1 MSSSPSIALLPP
13 ELANQIAAGEVA
25 TRPAAIVKELI
36 ENSLDSGAKSITI
49 NIEQGGARL
58 ISVQDD
64 GAGIAR
70 EQLPLALQRH
80 ATSKISSEQ
89 DLYSLSSY
97 GFRGEAL
104 ASIAAVARVRLASR
118 LGDSEQAYAYSNVDG
133 ELGPTALN
141 RGTLVEARDLF
152 YNTPARRKFLKSER
166 TEFNQILDV
175 CSAQALA
182 QPSVAWRL
190 NHNDSSVL
198 NLAGADNEAK
208 WQARLRRIL
217 GAEFA
222 SNHFVLHEQY
232 ASLSLRAWAAYPQYN
247 RANSL
252 QQYCFVNN
260 RRVRDKLLAQAVR
273 SAYRELLHGGRHPA
287 YLLFLDVSPDLVDVN
302 VHPAKSEVR
311 FADPSAIFS
320 LISQKLRNE
329 LVNQSRPESKLAS
342 NAAFNYQLPTSDN
355 FKLRNVGVAANYQ
368 PSSRAGLHEK
378 RVSSFA
384 SVAPT
389 MPPVNNS
396 PAAAPRAE
404 SMSEHFLGT
413 ALAQLHGVYVL
424 AQNAHGLV
432 IVDMHAAHERI
443 VLERLKNQYKQQ
455 RKINRQLL
463 IPLPINLSLADFD
476 RAQELTPELTALGFD
491 FGVAGSE
498 QLLLRG
504 VPGEVAVEKA
514 EEVFRNLL
522 SENDLKLAL
531 EREHDRIL
539 SVIAC
544 HGSVRANRELNLG
557 AMNEL
562 LRQIEQTELS
572 SYCNHG
578 RPTWRQISLSEL
590 DAQFLRG
597 R

>member
-1 MSSSPSIALLPP
+1 MSSNPTIALLPP

-80 ATSKISSEQ
+80 ATSKISREQ

-118 LGDSEQAYAYSNVDG
+118 LGDSDQAYAYSNVDG

-182 QPSVAWRL
+182 QPGVAWRL

-198 NLAGADNEAK
+198 NLSVADNDAK

-260 RRVRDKLLAQAVR
+260 RRVRDKLLAQSVR

-311 FADPSAIFS
+311 FADPLGNIFLDKPKAPQRVGQPEPPRKQAGEQRGFQLSA
-320 LISQKLRNE
+320 
-329 LVNQSRPESKLAS
+329 
-342 NAAFNYQLPTSDN
+342 TD
-355 FKLRNVGVAANYQ
+355 
-368 PSSRAGLHEK
+368 
-378 RVSSFA
+378 
-384 SVAPT
+384 
-389 MPPVNNS
+389 
-396 PAAAPRAE
+396 
-404 SMSEHFLGT
+404 LG
-413 ALAQLHGVYVL
+413 
-424 AQNAHGLV
+424 
-432 IVDMHAAHERI
+432 
-443 VLERLKNQYKQQ
+443 
-455 RKINRQLL
+455 
-463 IPLPINLSLADFD
+463 
-476 RAQELTPELTALGFD
+476 
-491 FGVAGSE
+491 
-498 QLLLRG
+498 
-504 VPGEVAVEKA
+504 
-514 EEVFRNLL
+514 
-522 SENDLKLAL
+522 
-531 EREHDRIL
+531 
-539 SVIAC
+539 
-544 HGSVRANRELNLG
+544 
-557 AMNEL
+557 
-562 LRQIEQTELS
+562 
-572 SYCNHG
+572 
-578 RPTWRQISLSEL
+578 
-590 DAQFLRG
+590 
-597 R
+597 